1 VHDGGLHR
9 ARPTSPQIGL
19 DLVEEL
25 IVFEQPT
32 QLGQLGFEVV
42 DLDLH

>member
-1 VHDGGLHR
+1 
-9 ARPTSPQIGL
+9 
-19 DLVEEL
+19 VEEL

>member
-1 VHDGGLHR
+1 
-9 ARPTSPQIGL
+9 
-19 DLVEEL
+19 VEEL
-25 IVFEQPT
+25 IVFEQPI